1 MKTLVLSVAL
11 ILNTGSVNV
20 LSEPFPPRKSCEGTQ
35 FQLRVCADKN
45 LIASDAKVREV
56 LPPELAN
63 QWVEATS
70 AVCEERWQTMKSG
83 SMYPMKIL
91 ICNDTFNRVLLKE
104 FVVYGRQ

>member
-11 ILNTGSVNV
+11 ILNTGTVNV

-45 LIASDAKVREV
+45 LIASDSKIREV

-70 AVCEERWQTMKSG
+70 AVCEEKWKIFKQG
-83 SMYPMKIL
+83 SIYPMMLLK
-91 ICNDTFNRVLLKE
+91 CNDNLNRTLLKE
-104 FVVYGRQ
+104 FEKYRN